1 MFLLSFLQFSC
12 QRDSELEIE
21 SYTTKVEQTKYT
33 LKPIFKKD
41 TLANKSLNHTLKH
54 IYMANIISNMS
65 SNISNFV
72 EEKYGYPVN
81 TENDYYEAVCWS
93 GMTHLTDGTINP
105 VFSDNYPDF
114 DDQLNIIK
122 IFNTENG
129 TATYSGYTP
138 LIDNNC
144 N

>member
-1 MFLLSFLQFSC
+1 M
-12 QRDSELEIE
+12 II
-21 SYTTKVEQTKYT
+21 TKQYAGV
-33 LKPIFKKD
+33 
-41 TLANKSLNHTLKH
+41 
-54 IYMANIISNMS
+54 
-65 SNISNFV
+65 
-72 EEKYGYPVN
+72 
-81 TENDYYEAVCWS
+81 VCWS
-93 GMTHLTDGTINP
+93 DMTHLTDGTINP